1 VKVIVL
7 AGGGGTRLF
16 PLSRKSFPK
25 QFLKV
30 NGEKSLLVLT
40 LERFTGI
47 VQPSDMIVVTNQ
59 EYYHHVMSELKSA
72 HLGGVHIVSEPAAR
86 NTAPAIAL
94 AVQYCKDVLN
104 SKDDEVVVVTPADHL
119 IQPVQRFQEYILE
132 AEKAAKRGDIV
143 TFGIRPDKPETGF
156 GYIEAGTSLAI
167 GQAVNSF
174 KEKPDLP
181 TAQRYV
187 DSGNYYWN
195 SGMFAFSLGTICS
208 EFQKH
213 SPDIYAL
220 TEHGYNQ
227 LLERF
232 ETLPN
237 ISMDYAIAEKT
248 DRIMVIPMQLRW
260 NDIGS
265 WDAMYDVLPKDEAGN
280 IVSGDC
286 TLIDCSNSLFMGKD
300 RLIAGIGLEDLIV
313 VETNDVI
320 VVAQKGETQRIKELV
335 DILKAQK
342 RREAEEHTT
351 MYRPW
356 GSYTVLGE
364 GPSYKMKKIVVE
376 SGQRLSLQM
385 HYHRSE
391 HWIVINGTAKVTIG
405 DQEQMVHENESVFI
419 PKSTK
424 HRLEN
429 PGKLT
434 LEIIEIQNGAYLEE
448 DDIVRFDD
456 IYGRIN

>member
-1 VKVIVL
+1 
-7 AGGGGTRLF
+7 
-16 PLSRKSFPK
+16 
-25 QFLKV
+25 
-30 NGEKSLLVLT
+30 
-40 LERFTGI
+40 
-47 VQPSDMIVVTNQ
+47 
-59 EYYHHVMSELKSA
+59 
-72 HLGGVHIVSEPAAR
+72 
-86 NTAPAIAL
+86 
-94 AVQYCKDVLN
+94 
-104 SKDDEVVVVTPADHL
+104 
-119 IQPVQRFQEYILE
+119 
-132 AEKAAKRGDIV
+132 
-143 TFGIRPDKPETGF
+143 
-156 GYIEAGTSLAI
+156 
-167 GQAVNSF
+167 
-174 KEKPDLP
+174 
-181 TAQRYV
+181 
-187 DSGNYYWN
+187 
-195 SGMFAFSLGTICS
+195 
-208 EFQKH
+208 
-213 SPDIYAL
+213 
-220 TEHGYNQ
+220 
-227 LLERF
+227 
-232 ETLPN
+232 
-237 ISMDYAIAEKT
+237 
-248 DRIMVIPMQLRW
+248 MQLRW

-456 IYGRIN
+456 IYGRIK